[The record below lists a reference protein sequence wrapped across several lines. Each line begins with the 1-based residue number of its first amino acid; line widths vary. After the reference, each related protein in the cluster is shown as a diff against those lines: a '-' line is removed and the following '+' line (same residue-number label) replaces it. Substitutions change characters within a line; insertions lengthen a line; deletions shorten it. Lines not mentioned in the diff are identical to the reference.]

1 MRKRRLLLI
10 ASLPLTVAII
20 LGVLAMLPPRPPH
33 PSAIETFNRV
43 EIGMTLAEVQG
54 IFSHEGTQ
62 LVLTPDGRKQ
72 TWEWK
77 VDGQTTM
84 YIDFYDGMVD
94 GKAMTRLDTFLD
106 KLRRWLHL
114 D

>member
-1 MRKRRLLLI
+1 MRKRRLLLL
-10 ASLPLTVAII
+10 ASLPLAVAVI
-20 LGVLAMLPPRPPH
+20 LGILAMLPPRP
-33 PSAIETFNRV
+33 SATEVFNRV
-43 EIGMTLAEVQG
+43 EIGMTLAEVQR

-77 VDGQTTM
+77 VDEQTTM

-94 GKAMTRLDTFLD
+94 TKALTRRDAFLD
-106 KLRRWLHL
+106 KVRRWLHL